1 MFFTKERATSPLFLA
16 FGSSSCE
23 PREPSDAGHFNK
35 AENAR
40 CLPPRPRSTSAA
52 LCRVAS
58 RSVRVASALEAS
70 IPWIKKGQYP
80 LSLSRSHLA
89 LPLSQTRHRCVLLL
103 PEVIA
108 APVSPLH
115 FPSSRQ
121 SPSPPLSLSLVQ
133 TLTLATQPPWTT
145 KLMPPWLTGVVLSM
159 AAGLGRC

>member
-103 PEVIA
+103 PKVIA

-121 SPSPPLSLSLVQ
+121 SPSPPLSLSLSSK
-133 TLTLATQPPWTT
+133 P
-145 KLMPPWLTGVVLSM
+145 
-159 AAGLGRC
+159 

>member
-58 RSVRVASALEAS
+58 RSVRVAR
-70 IPWIKKGQYP
+70 
-80 LSLSRSHLA
+80 SLSHKLATAAFSFSPRSSLHRYLLCIFPRRANLHL
-89 LPLSQTRHRCVLLL
+89 R
-103 PEVIA
+103 
-108 APVSPLH
+108 
-115 FPSSRQ
+115 
-121 SPSPPLSLSLVQ
+121 LSLSLVQ